1 VRCITVSAS
10 LISVY
15 IYAHGK
21 YHTKLAYIL
30 RLFCLSHL
38 SLHRRLDMTV
48 EETLEHT
55 VSAHEQL
62 TKYYEWVQG
71 NRWLMLKVFAALI
84 AFAVI
89 FVVFVQ

>member
-1 VRCITVSAS
+1 M
-10 LISVY
+10 
-15 IYAHGK
+15 
-21 YHTKLAYIL
+21 HTS
-30 RLFCLSHL
+30 CV
-38 SLHRRLDMTV
+38 HRKCHVNRFHIFHSPCFFAVDHRLDMTV

>member
-1 VRCITVSAS
+1 
-10 LISVY
+10 
-15 IYAHGK
+15 
-21 YHTKLAYIL
+21 
-30 RLFCLSHL
+30 L
-38 SLHRRLDMTV
+38 SLDRRLDMTV